1 MKNEGAL
8 SQNHLNFGIK
18 TYLNGTLTSNILIE
32 TSQVATDTAHRPK
45 RHYRK
50 LHPGDPRSAPGAC
63 NTSTQTPLITGD
75 QPIVNVY
82 AQYDGPPSDLAF

>member
-8 SQNHLNFGIK
+8 SQNHLYFGIK
-18 TYLNGTLTSNILIE
+18 TALTSNILIE
-32 TSQVATDTAHRPK
+32 TSQVATDTTHRPQ

-50 LHPGDPRSAPGAC
+50 LHPGDPRSVPGAC

-82 AQYDGPPSDLAF
+82 ARYDGPPSDLAF

>member
-32 TSQVATDTAHRPK
+32 TSQVATDTTHRPK
-45 RHYRK
+45 QHYRK
-50 LHPGDPRSAPGAC
+50 LH
-63 NTSTQTPLITGD
+63 
-75 QPIVNVY
+75 
-82 AQYDGPPSDLAF
+82 LATRGQFPVPATLRPKHR